1 MTTPA
6 DEAPNIWGR
15 EPAMIL
21 QFLGAVISLA
31 IGFGLKLTTE
41 QFALIMVVVQLGLGL
56 ITRSQV
62 SSPATV
68 AKLVRR

>member
-21 QFLGAVISLA
+21 AFLGAVISLA
-31 IGFGLKLTTE
+31 VGFGLKLTPE
-41 QFALIMVVVQLGLGL
+41 QFALVMTVVQLGLGL

-68 AKLVRR
+68 AKLK